1 MRSHSFVANRL
12 LVAAF
17 LGSGLVCGAMLAVDN
32 VNASENRPIRPVNT
46 YSIVAYDSAT
56 GQFGAAVQSH
66 WFKVADVIWAEPEV
80 GAVATQSLVDFSYG
94 PLGLEMMKLG
104 KTANQALAGLIASDP
119 QSSVRQVAMIDAYGN
134 VATHTGA
141 NCIAEAGHI
150 TGKNYSVQANLMRNS
165 TVWQAMAEAFESA
178 EGDLAERM
186 LLAMEAAQG
195 EGGDIRGMQSAAI
208 VVVTGQATGQS
219 WRDRIVDLRVDDSPE
234 PLKELRRLLNI
245 SRAYEHMNKGDD
257 YITLK
262 KLDSAAAEY
271 AMAEALAPGNP
282 EIMFWNAVSLV
293 TAGEVD
299 RALPIFKKVFAIDNS
314 WRILVPRLVKSELLP
329 DDEELIS
336 RIVDL
341 K

>member
-1 MRSHSFVANRL
+1 MIIHSLRVMRNWIVMFLGVGLISVTLTATDSA
-12 LVAAF
+12 VAAE
-17 LGSGLVCGAMLAVDN
+17 S
-32 VNASENRPIRPVNT
+32 RPLRPVNT
-46 YSIVAYDSAT
+46 YSIVAYDSAS

-104 KTANQALAGLIASDP
+104 KTAQQALDGLIASDP
-119 QSSVRQVAMIDAYGN
+119 QSSVRQVAMIGAKGN

-141 NCIAEAGHI
+141 KCIAEAGHV

-165 TVWQAMAEAFESA
+165 TVWQAMSDAFESA
-178 EGDLAERM
+178 TGDLAERM
-186 LLAMEAAQG
+186 LIALEAAQG

-208 VVVTGQATGQS
+208 VVVSGQATGQS

-245 SRAYEHMNKGDD
+245 SRAYDHMNKGDD
-257 YITLK
+257 YITVK
-262 KLDSAAAEY
+262 DFRSAATEY
-271 AMAEALAPGNP
+271 ATAEALAPGNA

-293 TAGEVD
+293 TAGEVE
-299 RALPIFKKVFAIDNS
+299 RSLPIFKRVFAMDDS
-314 WRILVPRLVKSELLP
+314 WRILIPRLVKSELLP
-329 DDEELIS
+329 DDEKVIA
-336 RIVDL
+336 RIL
-341 K
+341 AL